1 MSGLR
6 FGSSHQHTICF
17 HQNDGTNSES
27 TIDGLDHF
35 YSFESEGFKK
45 RVPVISM
52 AEFIERE
59 AKQEGLLRLDQ
70 EGYERAL
77 KISTF
82 CENMRKSEWPEIHFN
97 FAYQVC
103 LCFITPVT
111 LNNMILAQAIFIV
124 EKSSSE

>member
-1 MSGLR
+1 MSGFR

-82 CENMRKSEWPEIHFN
+82 CENMRKSEWPEIHF
-97 FAYQVC
+97 C
-103 LCFITPVT
+103 LSSVSLFHHSSVT